1 MTDVHL
7 PRYDE
12 FRGTVAVITGGT
24 SGLGQHMAR
33 TLAELEADVFFCGT
47 NRERGEAIAAGMSG
61 RGHFVQCDLREPVQA
76 AAFANH
82 AGEWAGRIDYLVN
95 NAAVDPRIEFE
106 TATLEDF
113 DRIIETNL
121 RPYFIVSQAALPW
134 LEKGEGKSIVNVSTT
149 NYMLGLAPFTLY
161 NAAKSGIIGFT
172 RSLARELGPRGIRV
186 NTLSPGWIMTER
198 QLRDHVTEDDKRQL
212 LSDQALPFLL
222 TERHV
227 TPVTLFLLS
236 KSAAGIT
243 GQNIVVDGGKVMK

>member
-1 MTDVHL
+1 MTDVHF
-7 PRYDE
+7 PSYDE
-12 FRGTVAVITGGT
+12 FCGTVAVITGGT
-24 SGLGQHMAR
+24 SGLGQH
-33 TLAELEADVFFCGT
+33 LAETLVALGADVFFCGT
-47 NRERGEAIAAGMSG
+47 NRGRGETIAAGTGG
-61 RGHFVQCDLREPVQA
+61 RGNFVQCDLRDHGQA
-76 AAFANH
+76 AGFVRQ

-106 TATLEDF
+106 SATVGDF
-113 DRIIETNL
+113 DRMIETNL

-134 LEKGEGKSIVNVSTT
+134 LEKGAGKSIVNVSTT

-161 NAAKSGIIGFT
+161 NAAKPGIIGFT

-186 NTLSPGWIMTER
+186 NVLSPGWIMTER

-212 LSDQALPFLL
+212 LRDQALPFLL

-236 KSAAGIT
+236 KAAAGIT
-243 GQNIVVDGGKVMK
+243 GQNIVVDGGKVMQ